1 VGKKPEGFHNQ
12 HRTQAVTQWAIW
24 GKMRFSHDQHK
35 EMSKRLHERSKAE
48 RNPEAA
54 KKQAAMANVF
64 RQLAEK
70 AAKQGAKSADVGGRQ

>member
-1 VGKKPEGFHNQ
+1 
-12 HRTQAVTQWAIW
+12 
-24 GKMRFSHDQHK
+24 MRFTYDQHM

-64 RQLAEK
+64 RQLAER
-70 AAKQGAKSADVGGRQ
+70 AAEQARNQREGEDPRQANR